1 MPAQA
6 RVPGAQVDHHGA
18 PGAPDH
24 HQRQQAV
31 KDEPRVVK
39 RVPQPAEGHETR
51 YDLKAEEDAEEVLDH
66 LEGHGR
72 LDQHRRVV
80 HVRVDSDPKPVQ
92 GDHGEREA
100 PEGAAAR
107 DALPSTG
114 LLVED
119 LHIVLLLAHSRP
131 DLVLHCVR
139 VGEEVA
145 ALHRRLAGLRRRL
158 GKAGVGAVA
167 KRSRWLGLPLHLGQR
182 LPGRLRGR
190 PQQGRGRAG
199 SPPDLGREA
208 ASR

>member
-119 LHIVLLLAHSRP
+119 LHVVLLLAHGRP
-131 DLVLHCVR
+131 DLVLHRVC
-139 VGEEVA
+139 VGEEEPALFRRAA
-145 ALHRRLAGLRRRL
+145 ALHRRPE
-158 GKAGVGAVA
+158 AGVGALQQ
-167 KRSRWLGLPLHLGQR
+167 RGLGSPLQLGQR